1 MPRDS
6 TSKESSSSSPRRIR
20 RTLVR
25 YSRGWSAVA
34 KRSPSCPAAR
44 VSSMTACNTVPD
56 EALLAA
62 VQAATREH
70 RRDRRLLER
79 LRPGPADAVDDAM
92 PDRRMQ
98 AVGTHGPPSSS
109 SVCRF
114 KAGTSLDSSITLP
127 WPVSHGPAHRGDWT
141 ACDCEARSPNPR
153 ARRRM
158 AGAVRLRGAPV
169 AVQES

>member
-1 MPRDS
+1 MQHPAA
-6 TSKESSSSSPRRIR
+6 PAHAG
-20 RTLVR
+20 LLH
-25 YSRGWSAVA
+25 
-34 KRSPSCPAAR
+34 AAR

-70 RRDRRLLER
+70 RRDRRPLER
-79 LRPGPADAVDDAM
+79 LRPGPADAVDEAM

-114 KAGTSLDSSITLP
+114 KAGTSLDSSITLAVTGEP
-127 WPVSHGPAHRGDWT
+127 W
-141 ACDCEARSPNPR
+141 
-153 ARRRM
+153 
-158 AGAVRLRGAPV
+158 AGAPRRLNGLRL
-169 AVQES
+169 